1 MKKIILLIF
10 ISPVILWGALL
21 SPVFLWK
28 FNNTDFGKELKNL
41 IMPNAELYEETDD
54 FVESLTMRGVYSYGI
69 TGPLRYERFTSNGNY
84 KIAPLGRLVN
94 VRIEK
99 QHDRSDY
106 EFLVGKLRKRY
117 KNNPKVKNVYISRGG
132 TLMIDCRTDYVG
144 FN

>member
-1 MKKIILLIF
+1 
-10 ISPVILWGALL
+10 
-21 SPVFLWK
+21 
-28 FNNTDFGKELKNL
+28 
-41 IMPNAELYEETDD
+41 MPNAELYEETDD